1 MNASPRE
8 LTAEDTEST
17 QSNSFPIQSVRP
29 MNPHAMASAFFSKPT
44 CLPSVFSVSSVV
56 NP

>member
-1 MNASPRE
+1 MTPNPRE
-8 LTAEDTEST
+8 LTTEDTEST
-17 QSNSFPIQSVRP
+17 ESNSFPIQSVRP
-29 MNPHAMASAFFSKPT
+29 MNPHAMASSSFSKPT